1 MNNKEF
7 CILKSRE
14 IDLIEEQILALKRK
28 IESIRLDISHSKRLI
43 AEDNKNNIGRL
54 ALVLTEDGSHIVR
67 PCSHVFVSD
76 DFEPIFYFSS
86 KKSDKKYN
94 FIEWQS

>member
-1 MNNKEF
+1 MNHKEI
-7 CILKSRE
+7 CIQKSRE
-14 IDLIEEQILALKRK
+14 IDFIEEQILALKRK
-28 IESIRLDISHSKRLI
+28 IESIRLDISHRKRSI

-54 ALVLTEDGSHIVR
+54 ALVSTEAGSHIVL

-76 DFEPIFYFSS
+76 DFEPIFHFSS
-86 KKSDKKYN
+86 KKSDKKYY